1 MFLEKQ
7 FNYIMTLNIDCYPHR
22 NRTRTILKVTP
33 QTVDHMVLTTKLK
46 EENIQ
51 ENDGKK
57 FINVDEAQYDE
68 IIHSR
73 KMDFAYSTV

>member
-1 MFLEKQ
+1 MLETS
-7 FNYIMTLNIDCYPHR
+7 IPTTTRNIDCYLHR
-22 NRTRTILKVTP
+22 NHTRAIQKVTP

-46 EENIQ
+46 EEKIQ

-57 FINVDEAQYDE
+57 FISVDEAQYDE
-68 IIHSR
+68 IIYSR